1 MDIKE
6 RSVRYCVLLRIEAT
20 PTPTPVP
27 VPVPATAP
35 APTSDSGV
43 KEEAEPIID
52 QAANRKGGI
61 SNWRIEE
68 MEALKEGYRT
78 PDIYSDGLKKVT
90 TSKMG
95 EIIAERI

>member
-6 RSVRYCVLLRIEAT
+6 RSVRYCVLLRIEA
-20 PTPTPVP
+20 TPTPVP

-61 SNWRIEE
+61 SN
-68 MEALKEGYRT
+68 
-78 PDIYSDGLKKVT
+78 
-90 TSKMG
+90 
-95 EIIAERI
+95 

>member
-20 PTPTPVP
+20 PTPTP

-61 SNWRIEE
+61 SN
-68 MEALKEGYRT
+68 
-78 PDIYSDGLKKVT
+78 
-90 TSKMG
+90 
-95 EIIAERI
+95 

>member
-6 RSVRYCVLLRIEAT
+6 RSVRYCVLLRIEA
-20 PTPTPVP
+20 TPTPVP

-68 MEALKEGYRT
+68 MEALKEGW
-78 PDIYSDGLKKVT
+78 SDVE
-90 TSKMG
+90 SEQNAIEG
-95 EIIAERI
+95 EGEFVGSVWF

>member
-6 RSVRYCVLLRIEAT
+6 RSVGYCVLLRIEAMST
-20 PTPTPVP
+20 P

-61 SNWRIEE
+61 SN
-68 MEALKEGYRT
+68 
-78 PDIYSDGLKKVT
+78 
-90 TSKMG
+90 
-95 EIIAERI
+95 

>member
-6 RSVRYCVLLRIEAT
+6 RSVRYCVLLRIEA
-20 PTPTPVP
+20 TPTPVP

-68 MEALKEGYRT
+68 MEALKEGW
-78 PDIYSDGLKKVT
+78 SDVG
-90 TSKMG
+90 SEQNAIEG
-95 EIIAERI
+95 EGEFVGSVWF

>member
-20 PTPTPVP
+20 PTPVP

-35 APTSDSGV
+35 APASDSGV

-61 SNWRIEE
+61 SN
-68 MEALKEGYRT
+68 
-78 PDIYSDGLKKVT
+78 
-90 TSKMG
+90 
-95 EIIAERI
+95 

>member
-6 RSVRYCVLLRIEAT
+6 RSVRYCVLLRIEAM
-20 PTPTPVP
+20 PTPVS

-61 SNWRIEE
+61 SN
-68 MEALKEGYRT
+68 
-78 PDIYSDGLKKVT
+78 
-90 TSKMG
+90 
-95 EIIAERI
+95 

>member
-6 RSVRYCVLLRIEAT
+6 RSVRYCVLLRIEA
-20 PTPTPVP
+20 TPTPVP

-52 QAANRKGGI
+52 QVANRKGGI

-68 MEALKEGYRT
+68 MEALKEGW
-78 PDIYSDGLKKVT
+78 SDVG
-90 TSKMG
+90 SEQNAIEG
-95 EIIAERI
+95 EGESVGSVWF